1 MAPQFWSLLVLALT
15 FVAQQPVQTPDA
27 PEVFTPAEKAQLAR
41 AGKIDGR
48 IKIYQTASERYKA
61 AVAGQMAKHDYASV
75 PGTLALW
82 SQLFTMSAKD
92 IDASITNR
100 KKKSGALIRYEIQVR
115 RSITDMQ
122 AFKTAV
128 PVDVIDHFDE
138 WLAQA
143 ESVHQL
149 FVDVLFPK

>member
-1 MAPQFWSLLVLALT
+1 MPEAL
-15 FVAQQPVQTPDA
+15 
-27 PEVFTPAEKAQLAR
+27 EVFTPAEKAQLAK
-41 AGKIDGR
+41 AGKIDSR
-48 IKIYQTASERYKA
+48 IKIYQAVSERYKA
-61 AVAGQMAKHDYASV
+61 AVAGEMTKHDYAAV

-82 SQLFTMSAKD
+82 SQLLTTSAKD

-100 KKKSGALIRYEIQVR
+100 KKKSGALIRFEIQVR

-138 WLAQA
+138 WLARA
-143 ESVHQL
+143 ESVHQQ
-149 FVDVLFPK
+149 FVDILFPK